1 MDWHGLLAWIE
12 VGETLR
18 VQSDE
23 LEELISIRGD
33 IDVHETF
40 KIIFILLRTV
50 PRPRKTLNIALL
62 LCSRSSR
69 TVASVCQSASRECT
83 LKSSSYKERGSTE
96 NWSSRTHFAIVQDLG
111 GGLHT

>member
-33 IDVHETF
+33 IDVHGTF
-40 KIIFILLRTV
+40 EIVF
-50 PRPRKTLNIALL
+50 
-62 LCSRSSR
+62 
-69 TVASVCQSASRECT
+69 
-83 LKSSSYKERGSTE
+83 SYP
-96 NWSSRTHFAIVQDLG
+96 
-111 GGLHT
+111 